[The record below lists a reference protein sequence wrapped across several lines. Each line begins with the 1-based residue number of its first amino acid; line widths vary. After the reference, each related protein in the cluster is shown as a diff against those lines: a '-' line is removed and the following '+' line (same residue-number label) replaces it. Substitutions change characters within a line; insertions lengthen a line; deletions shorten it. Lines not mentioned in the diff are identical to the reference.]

1 MATKMSG
8 PGLAQLARLVKRAPE
23 IIRREAAK
31 EVKKAVRQLIREE
44 FKERSD
50 PYGHPWKPPKDG
62 GRPMQRTGNL
72 KNGFLVDT
80 APTSEGISIQVG
92 NEMPY
97 IKWLQEGTAQME
109 ARKTVP
115 VETLPDTWRA
125 RFVECY
131 QTAFLKWFS
140 KLGPS

>member
-1 MATKMSG
+1 MATKVSG
-8 PGLAQLARLVKRAPE
+8 PGLAQLARLVRRAPE

-44 FKERSD
+44 FKEGSD
-50 PYGHPWKPPKDG
+50 PYGRPWKPPEDG
-62 GRPMQRTGNL
+62 GKPMQRTGNL
-72 KNGFLVDT
+72 KKGFIIGT
-80 APTSEGISIQVG
+80 APTSEGISIQVD

-97 IKWLQEGTAQME
+97 VKWLQEGTPQME

-115 VETLPDTWRA
+115 TAMLPEAWRA

-131 QTAFLKWFS
+131 QAAFLKWFS
-140 KLGPS
+140 KLGPN